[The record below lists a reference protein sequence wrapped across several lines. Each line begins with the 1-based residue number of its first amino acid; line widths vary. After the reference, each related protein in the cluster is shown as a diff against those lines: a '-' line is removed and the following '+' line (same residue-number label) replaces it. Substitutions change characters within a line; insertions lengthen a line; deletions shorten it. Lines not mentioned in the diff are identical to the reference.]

1 MRCGITA
8 LIFLSI
14 AAASAAREVKDTV
27 WTRENDRI
35 ILSYGVSTDGDRLT
49 VEFHGLPRIVPSSR
63 RLTDAC
69 DGEYGRLKV
78 VLFDRI
84 GDFGKV
90 KWKGLSP
97 TAFSVPAGLEY
108 EGTPAGFYILGESSL
123 PLEFHMS
130 GNSQPEIKFPLYV
143 ALYEKKQNYRI
154 VSSVREPLTVAA
166 VSKVKRSP
174 AGPGVRTETERIEV
188 RSSVETEADNE
199 DITGALSSIEM
210 VKELLSRETEVPF
223 SQTLQLEI
231 YNLRSLRNKI
241 KEPEVIDKI
250 NSALLACSD
259 REQALKEQQARA
271 AMAAQAEEQALMAQ
285 QKLEAEAE
293 QKAAEEQARVQEE
306 KQQKRTLWM
315 IIGGAVLAVLGFIG
329 NAVFKHFR
337 DLRNQ
342 RSIMQMQ
349 ESLVRQAE
357 HEAGRR
363 SREIVRNKAHQMV
376 NKSRGKIKETI
387 QGSANKQRKNTNR
400 RSI

>member
-8 LIFLSI
+8 LILLSI
-14 AAASAAREVKDTV
+14 ATASAREVKDTV

-35 ILSYGVSTDGDRLT
+35 ILSYSVLTDGDRLT
-49 VEFHGLPRIVPSSR
+49 VEFNDRPRILPSSH

-84 GDFGKV
+84 GDFDRV

-97 TAFSVPAGLEY
+97 TAFTVPVGFDYKA
-108 EGTPAGFYILGESSL
+108 TSAGFHILGESAL

-130 GNSQPEIKFPLYV
+130 GNAGQKIKFPLYV
-143 ALYEKKQNYRI
+143 ALYEKKQTYRI
-154 VSSVREPLTVAA
+154 LSSVREPLTVAA
-166 VSKVKRSP
+166 VGNEIKRPVKSD
-174 AGPGVRTETERIEV
+174 VRKETERIAV
-188 RSSVETEADNE
+188 SSRVEAEADNE

-210 VKELLSRETEVPF
+210 VRELLSRETEVPF
-223 SQTLQLEI
+223 SQALQMEI

-241 KEPEVIDKI
+241 KETEVIDKI
-250 NSALLACSD
+250 NEVLLDCSA
-259 REQALKEQQARA
+259 REQELKEQQARV

-285 QKLEAEAE
+285 QRQEAEAE
-293 QKAAEEQARVQEE
+293 QKAAEERARVQEE

-315 IIGGAVLAVLGFIG
+315 IIGGAILAVCGFIG

-342 RSIMQMQ
+342 QSIMQMQ
-349 ESLVRQAE
+349 ESLARQAE

-363 SREIVRNKAHQMV
+363 TREIVRNKAHQMV
-376 NKSRGKIKETI
+376 NKGRGKIRETM